1 MIVSPG
7 DPVAAAVG
15 PVTTAAPAGASGWIR
30 GDTVAVRSS
39 DPMMTNSGRGEAIGT
54 TATALKVTAA
64 NPAAR

>member
-15 PVTTAAPAGASGWIR
+15 PGTAAAAAGTSGWIR
-30 GDTVAVRSS
+30 GDTVAARSS
-39 DPMMTNSGRGEAIGT
+39 DPMMTTSGRGEATGT